1 MLRVKDSLPIPELAS
16 LHKDQPLVQ
25 LVVNHF
31 TENPLKKKKKNCSS
45 NTVVH
50 LFMWNPYIKSTNIIK
65 S

>member
-31 TENPLKKKKKNCSS
+31 TENPLKKKKKIAHQIQLFICLCGIHIS
-45 NTVVH
+45 N
-50 LFMWNPYIKSTNIIK
+50 LLI
-65 S
+65 